1 MSKFPRCRNVNV
13 PKRPRRRNVRSR
25 NEPKLLSLA
34 FSRHF
39 FLKFFK
45 LMMRAAR
52 HHVLLCLF
60 SFYFRLVTFFRNF
73 SKTKVLS
80 IRYRQ
85 FCSVKSKLKFSQQI
99 ADPRSMFCFSECSFW
114 NCEPLAFRIS
124 GYSVGN
130 PSSDWKFQCEIS
142 KISFFLIVF
151 FAK

>member
-1 MSKFPRCRNVNV
+1 MIPVRILGGTYRGQNCRNVHMSKFPRCRNVNV
-13 PKRPRRRNVRSR
+13 PKRPSPWTPRRRNVRSR

-85 FCSVKSKLKFSQQI
+85 FCSVKLKLKFSQQI
-99 ADPRSMFCFSECSFW
+99 ADPRSMFCFQNVHFGIANHWHFEF
-114 NCEPLAFRIS
+114 
-124 GYSVGN
+124 
-130 PSSDWKFQCEIS
+130 
-142 KISFFLIVF
+142 
-151 FAK
+151 